1 MSNTKRKSRNLIA
14 AEVLGIDFAELSEY
28 QPSLNSDRLPI
39 YDYGNLV
46 VVVLP
51 RDKPNKI
58 EAALEGRN
66 WTQTRHYDKSVDAT
80 VYEET

>member
-1 MSNTKRKSRNLIA
+1 MSNTKRKLRKLIA

-51 RDKPNKI
+51 RDKPNKVD
-58 EAALEGRN
+58 AALEGRS

-80 VYEET
+80 VYEEA